1 MAGGKALR
9 SCCSQAGPGESVRKR
24 GLPETLWVRF
34 QTVAEV
40 AVVVS
45 SFEK

>member
-1 MAGGKALR
+1 M
-9 SCCSQAGPGESVRKR
+9 RKG

-34 QTVAEV
+34 QTVVEV